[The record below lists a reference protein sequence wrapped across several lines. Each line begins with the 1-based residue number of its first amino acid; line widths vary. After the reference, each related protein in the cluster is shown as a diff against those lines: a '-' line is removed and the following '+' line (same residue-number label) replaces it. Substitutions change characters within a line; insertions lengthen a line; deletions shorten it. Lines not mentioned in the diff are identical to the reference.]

1 MGLTAN
7 STGAGAVDKG
17 LLIEKNSKT
26 DRVIALA
33 GNPNVG
39 KSTVFN
45 ELTGMKQ
52 HTGNW
57 PGKTVSNAQGRHTY
71 QGIEYIL
78 VDLPGTYSLAAH
90 SAEEEVARDFICF
103 GESDAAI
110 VVCDATCLERNLNL
124 VLQTI
129 EITPNVI
136 VCVNLMD
143 EAKKK
148 HIEIDLQ
155 HLEGLLGVPVCGAS
169 ARSGK
174 GLTELMESV
183 RQITQK
189 DSANAVPIRY
199 SEPIEKAIDRLI
211 PVLDPFCEGKIKSRW
226 VALRLLEDDK
236 TILEPLKENLGV
248 SLLEEPEVKR
258 ALEEGYEILESEGI
272 TLPMLLDRIT
282 QNLIQKAERL
292 AKACVSCDKV
302 SKRDRQLDKIL
313 TSKWAGIPIMLLL
326 LGGIF
331 WLTIVGANY
340 PSELLSTGLFWV
352 QDRFLDFF
360 HFLGTPQWVEGILVL
375 GVYRVLAWVVSV
387 MLPPMAIFFPLFT
400 LLEDFG
406 YLPRVAFNL
415 DHHFKKAGTCGKQS
429 LTMCMGF
436 GCNAAGIV
444 GCRIIDSPRE
454 RLIAMLTNNFV
465 PCNGRFPTLIAIIT
479 MFFAGVIANPLL
491 QSAVATLLLLGVI
504 ILGVAMTFWISRLL
518 SKTILKGM
526 PSSFALELPPYRR
539 PQIGKVIVRSVFDR
553 TLFVLGRAVAVAAP
567 AGAVIWLLANIR
579 VGDISVLAAS
589 ANFLDPIARWF
600 GLDGVILIAFILG
613 FPANEIVVPIIIMA
627 YMATGTIVEY
637 DSLFM
642 LKELLIS
649 HGWTWITA
657 ICTML
662 FCLFHWPCSTTC
674 ITIKKESGSMK
685 WTLASFLIPTAVGL
699 TVCFIV
705 ANLSR
710 LIMMIFS

>member
-26 DRVIALA
+26 DKVIALA

-155 HLEGLLGVPVCGAS
+155 HLEGLLGIPVCGAS
-169 ARSGK
+169 ARSRK

-189 DSANAVPIRY
+189 DSVNAVPIRY

-248 SLLEEPEVKR
+248 SLLENPEVKL

-313 TSKWAGIPIMLLL
+313 TSKWAGVPIMLLL

-352 QDRFLDFF
+352 QDRLLDFF

-454 RLIAMLTNNFV
+454 RLIAILTNNFV

-567 AGAVIWLLANIR
+567 AGAVIWLLANIKI
-579 VGDISVLAAS
+579 GDVSVLAAC
-589 ANFLDPIARWF
+589 ANFLDPVARWF

-685 WTLASFLIPTAVGL
+685 WTLASFFIPTAVGL

-710 LIMMIFS
+710 LIMMIFA

>member
-26 DRVIALA
+26 DKVIALA

-155 HLEGLLGVPVCGAS
+155 HLEGLLGIPVCGAS

-189 DSANAVPIRY
+189 DSVNAVPIRY
-199 SEPIEKAIDRLI
+199 SEPIEKAIERLI
-211 PVLDPFCEGKIKSRW
+211 PALEPFCEGKIKSRW

-236 TILEPLKENLGV
+236 TILEPLKEHLGV

-258 ALEEGYEILESEGI
+258 ALEEGYKILEGEGI

-352 QDRFLDFF
+352 QDRLLDFF
-360 HFLGTPQWVEGILVL
+360 HFLGTPQWVE
-375 GVYRVLAWVVSV
+375 
-387 MLPPMAIFFPLFT
+387 
-400 LLEDFG
+400 
-406 YLPRVAFNL
+406 N
-415 DHHFKKAGTCGKQS
+415 
-429 LTMCMGF
+429 
-436 GCNAAGIV
+436 
-444 GCRIIDSPRE
+444 
-454 RLIAMLTNNFV
+454 
-465 PCNGRFPTLIAIIT
+465 
-479 MFFAGVIANPLL
+479 
-491 QSAVATLLLLGVI
+491 
-504 ILGVAMTFWISRLL
+504 
-518 SKTILKGM
+518 
-526 PSSFALELPPYRR
+526 
-539 PQIGKVIVRSVFDR
+539 
-553 TLFVLGRAVAVAAP
+553 
-567 AGAVIWLLANIR
+567 
-579 VGDISVLAAS
+579 
-589 ANFLDPIARWF
+589 
-600 GLDGVILIAFILG
+600 
-613 FPANEIVVPIIIMA
+613 
-627 YMATGTIVEY
+627 
-637 DSLFM
+637 
-642 LKELLIS
+642 
-649 HGWTWITA
+649 
-657 ICTML
+657 
-662 FCLFHWPCSTTC
+662 
-674 ITIKKESGSMK
+674 
-685 WTLASFLIPTAVGL
+685 
-699 TVCFIV
+699 
-705 ANLSR
+705 
-710 LIMMIFS
+710 